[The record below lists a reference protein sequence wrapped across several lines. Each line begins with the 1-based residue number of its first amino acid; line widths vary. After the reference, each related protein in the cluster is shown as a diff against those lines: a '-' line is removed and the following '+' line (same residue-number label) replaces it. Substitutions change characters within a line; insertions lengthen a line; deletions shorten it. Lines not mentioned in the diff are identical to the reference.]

1 MSTMTALEAFGP
13 NLRRIRLRR
22 GISLDE
28 LSAQTNVS
36 AELWEAMEHNDFSRW
51 PTGVAARAYVREYAN
66 IVGLDPDETIDEFCR
81 AVPHGDRRR
90 EPLVRG
96 AAELLRH
103 DNLAWEDPLPP
114 HVKVDRRSQR
124 NHHDHAIDRQT
135 LRAAASL
142 ADLLVVTAGASLAT
156 TFLHGNFWTTI
167 GVVGLLYHAISMALL
182 GSTPAAWL
190 IDLYYAARGGH
201 GDAMSAFRRLVM
213 HSDTPTPD
221 GTRAD

>member
-1 MSTMTALEAFGP
+1 MTALEAFGP

-28 LSAQTNVS
+28 LSARTNVS

-51 PTGVAARAYVREYAN
+51 PTGVAARAYVRDYAT

-96 AAELLRH
+96 AATLLRH
-103 DNLAWEDPLPP
+103 DLAWEDPLPA
-114 HVKVDRRSQR
+114 HVKTDRRSQR

-142 ADLLVVTAGASLAT
+142 ADLLLVTAGASLAT
-156 TFLHGNFWTTI
+156 TFLRGNFWTTI

-182 GSTPAAWL
+182 GSTPAAWV
-190 IDLYYAARGGH
+190 IDLYYAANARGRQ